1 MSSLIDKEMIAT
13 VVLEFE
19 TGDKK
24 AFYGT
29 IVQMSGSENKNEFK
43 FSLPT
48 GFIGDLEGCVLE
60 RITIILDGKI
70 LYHTIIPQSERSKFD
85 KHCSLDFSGT
95 IMLRKAVTC
104 ELVEN
109 DSDVE

>member
-29 IVQMSGSENKNEFK
+29 IVQMSGE
-43 FSLPT
+43 
-48 GFIGDLEGCVLE
+48 
-60 RITIILDGKI
+60 I
-70 LYHTIIPQSERSKFD
+70 LYHTIIPQSERCRFD
-85 KHCSLDFSGT
+85 KHRSFDFSGT